1 MVYGGPHYHKLKVQ
15 NSAKFCKV
23 LSPHIVRFTKYRK
36 IFNLGGYNTA
46 FYHLCN
52 FCGSAH
58 ALTILTDCLSDTG
71 ERTNLTTACRGR
83 FKKARLCSVLQSQ
96 CALSD
101 TMRVHLYVHLLII
114 FNIILFSLC
123 GKNSSKFHFIAV
135 IFLCLFLG
143 ALHCWWGNC
152 LCPPVPQPAEYGPH
166 LYRSKLSIKFRGG
179 WRREIT

>member
-1 MVYGGPHYHKLKVQ
+1 MQ

-23 LSPHIVRFTKYRK
+23 LSPHIVRLTKYRK
-36 IFNLGGYNTA
+36 IFNLGVNNTA

-58 ALTILTDCLSDTG
+58 ALTINRLSVWFMRENQSNHSLQGKT
-71 ERTNLTTACRGR
+71 
-83 FKKARLCSVLQSQ
+83 RLCSALQSQ
-96 CALSD
+96 CLDLSD
-101 TMRVHLYVHLLII
+101 TMRVQYLLMI
-114 FNIILFSLC
+114 FNVIHFSLC

-166 LYRSKLSIKFRGG
+166 LYRSKLSFPKPVWWKTDMLSKLIWYF
-179 WRREIT
+179 